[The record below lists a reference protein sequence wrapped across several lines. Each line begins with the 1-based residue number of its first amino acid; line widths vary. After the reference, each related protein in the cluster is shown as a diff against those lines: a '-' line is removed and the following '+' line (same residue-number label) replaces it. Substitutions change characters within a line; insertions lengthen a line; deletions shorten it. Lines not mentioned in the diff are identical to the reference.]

1 LATSLQATGYSLFQ
15 PETKNKN
22 IQLILLILSKKI
34 KIQTNQIIQLRALS
48 YELSAVQSTRR
59 GNMLKTRITELFGI
73 ERPIVQGGL
82 MWIARAELAA
92 AVGNAGGI
100 GFMTALTFE
109 DAEDLRAEIRKCREM
124 TDKPFGI
131 NLTFLPS
138 LRTIDYPAYIKVCIE
153 EGIKF
158 IETAGRNPE
167 PYMDQLKA
175 AGIKVVHKCT
185 SVRHAIKAEKIG
197 CDVVSIDGFEAA
209 GHPGE
214 DDVTSLILIPL
225 TRDAIS
231 LPIIASGGFADGRGL
246 VGCLGLGADG
256 MNMGTRFVAT
266 KEAPVHENVKQA
278 LVNHGERDT
287 RLIMRTLRNTERVL
301 HNPIVD
307 KVLDIESKGDTK
319 IEDIAPFV
327 SGMVGKEMLDDGEM
341 EKGVLSAGQSMGL
354 VKDIPSCRELFD
366 RIMAEAEAIINSKFA
381 QAIK

>member
-1 LATSLQATGYSLFQ
+1 
-15 PETKNKN
+15 
-22 IQLILLILSKKI
+22 
-34 KIQTNQIIQLRALS
+34 
-48 YELSAVQSTRR
+48 
-59 GNMLKTRITELFGI
+59 MLKTRITELFGI

-92 AVGNAGGI
+92 AVANAGGI
-100 GFMTALTFE
+100 GFMTALTYPE
-109 DAEDLRAEIRKCREM
+109 ADQLRAEIHKCREM
-124 TDKPFGI
+124 TDKPFGV

-138 LRTIDYPAYIKVCIE
+138 LRPIDYPAYIDVCID

-167 PYMDQLKA
+167 PYMEQLKS
-175 AGIKVVHKCT
+175 AGITVVHKCT

-225 TRDAIS
+225 TRDAIEI
-231 LPIIASGGFADGRGL
+231 PIIASGGFADGRGL

-266 KEAPVHENVKQA
+266 QEAPVHENVKQA
-278 LVNHGERDT
+278 LVNHGELDT

-319 IEDIAPFV
+319 IEDIAPLV
-327 SGMVGKEMLDDGEM
+327 SGLVGKEMLEDGKM
-341 EKGVLSAGQSMGL
+341 ERGVLSAGQSMGFIH
-354 VKDIPSCRELFD
+354 DIPSCQELLD
-366 RIMAEAEAIINSKFA
+366 RIMAQASDIIKDKFT
-381 QAIK
+381 QAV

>member
-1 LATSLQATGYSLFQ
+1 
-15 PETKNKN
+15 
-22 IQLILLILSKKI
+22 
-34 KIQTNQIIQLRALS
+34 
-48 YELSAVQSTRR
+48 
-59 GNMLKTRITELFGI
+59 
-73 ERPIVQGGL
+73 
-82 MWIARAELAA
+82 
-92 AVGNAGGI
+92 
-100 GFMTALTFE
+100 
-109 DAEDLRAEIRKCREM
+109 M

-153 EGIKF
+153 EGIQF

-167 PYMDQLKA
+167 PYMDQLKS

-225 TRDAIS
+225 TRDAID

-266 KEAPVHENVKQA
+266 REAPVHDNVKQ
-278 LVNHGERDT
+278 LLIDHGERDT
-287 RLIMRTLRNTERVL
+287 RLIMRTLRNTERVI
-301 HNPIVD
+301 HNDVVD
-307 KVLDIESKGDTK
+307 KVLEIESRGNTK
-319 IEDIAPFV
+319 IEDIAPYV
-327 SGMVGKEMLDDGEM
+327 SGLVGKEMLEDGEVD
-341 EKGVLSAGQSMGL
+341 KGVMSAGQCMGL
-354 VKDIPSCRELFD
+354 VKDIPSCKELLD
-366 RIMAEAEAIINSKFA
+366 RIMADAEKIITDKFS
-381 QAIK
+381 QVIT

>member
-1 LATSLQATGYSLFQ
+1 
-15 PETKNKN
+15 
-22 IQLILLILSKKI
+22 
-34 KIQTNQIIQLRALS
+34 
-48 YELSAVQSTRR
+48 
-59 GNMLKTRITELFGI
+59 MLKTRITELFGI
-73 ERPIVQGGL
+73 EKPIVQGGL

-100 GFMTALTFE
+100 GFMTALTFPE
-109 DAEDLRAEIRKCREM
+109 ADQLRAEIHKCREM
-124 TDKPFGI
+124 TDKPFGV

-138 LRTIDYPAYIKVCIE
+138 LRPIDYPAYIDVCID

-167 PYMDQLKA
+167 PYMEQLKS

-185 SVRHAIKAEKIG
+185 SVRHAVKAEKIG

-225 TRDAIS
+225 TRDAIN

-319 IEDIAPFV
+319 IEDIAPLV
-327 SGMVGKEMLDDGEM
+327 SGLVGKEMLENGEM
-341 EKGVLSAGQSMGL
+341 GKGVLSAGQSMGL
-354 VKDIPSCRELFD
+354 VRDIPTCQELFD
-366 RIMAEAEAIINSKFA
+366 RIMANAEEIIKAKFA
-381 QAIK
+381 QAIT

>member
-1 LATSLQATGYSLFQ
+1 
-15 PETKNKN
+15 
-22 IQLILLILSKKI
+22 
-34 KIQTNQIIQLRALS
+34 
-48 YELSAVQSTRR
+48 
-59 GNMLKTRITELFGI
+59 MLKTRITELFGI
-73 ERPIVQGGL
+73 EKPIVQGGL
-82 MWIARAELAA
+82 MWIARAELAS

-109 DAEDLRAEIRKCREM
+109 EPEDLRAEIRKCREM

-158 IETAGRNPE
+158 VETAGRNPE

-175 AGIKVVHKCT
+175 AGIKVIHKCT

-225 TRDAIS
+225 TRDAIEI
-231 LPIIASGGFADGRGL
+231 PIIASGGFADGRGL

-266 KEAPVHENVKQA
+266 QEAPVHDNVKQA

-307 KVLDIESKGDTK
+307 QVLDIEGKGNTK

-327 SGMVGKEMLDDGEM
+327 SGLVGKEMLEDGEM
-341 EKGVLSAGQSMGL
+341 RKGVLSAGQSMGL
-354 VKDIPSCRELFD
+354 VRDIPTCQELFD
-366 RIMAEAEAIINSKFA
+366 RIMAEAEDIIKEKFSRTLN
-381 QAIK
+381 

>member
-1 LATSLQATGYSLFQ
+1 
-15 PETKNKN
+15 
-22 IQLILLILSKKI
+22 
-34 KIQTNQIIQLRALS
+34 
-48 YELSAVQSTRR
+48 
-59 GNMLKTRITELFGI
+59 MLKTRITELFGI

-92 AVGNAGGI
+92 AVANAGGI
-100 GFMTALTFE
+100 GFMTALTFPE
-109 DAEDLRAEIRKCREM
+109 ADLLRAEIHKCRAM
-124 TDKPFGI
+124 TDKPFGV

-138 LRTIDYPAYIKVCIE
+138 LRPIDYPAYIDVCID

-167 PYMDQLKA
+167 PYMDQLKS
-175 AGIKVVHKCT
+175 AGIKVIHKCT
-185 SVRHAIKAEKIG
+185 SVRHAVKAEKIG

-225 TRDAIS
+225 TRDAIG

-287 RLIMRTLRNTERVL
+287 RLIMRTLRNTERAL
-301 HNPIVD
+301 HNQTVD
-307 KVLDIESKGDTK
+307 KVLDIERQGDTK

-327 SGMVGKEMLDDGEM
+327 SGLVGKEMLEDGDM

-354 VKDIPSCRELFD
+354 VRDIPTCRELLD
-366 RIMAEAEAIINSKFA
+366 RIMAQAEALIKEKFA
-381 QAIK
+381 QAIN

>member
-1 LATSLQATGYSLFQ
+1 
-15 PETKNKN
+15 
-22 IQLILLILSKKI
+22 
-34 KIQTNQIIQLRALS
+34 
-48 YELSAVQSTRR
+48 
-59 GNMLKTRITELFGI
+59 MLKTRITELFEI
-73 ERPIVQGGL
+73 EKPIVQGGL
-82 MWIARAELAA
+82 MWIARAKLAA

-109 DAEDLRAEIRKCREM
+109 EPEDLRTEIRKCRAM

-158 IETAGRNPE
+158 VETAGRNPE

-225 TRDAIS
+225 TRDAIDI
-231 LPIIASGGFADGRGL
+231 PIIASGGFADGRGL

-266 KEAPVHENVKQA
+266 QEAPVHENVKQA

-327 SGMVGKEMLDDGEM
+327 SGLVGKEMLTDGEM
-341 EKGVLSAGQSMGL
+341 QKGVLSAGQSMGL
-354 VKDIPSCRELFD
+354 VKDIPTCQELFD
-366 RIMAEAEAIINSKFA
+366 RIMAEAEAIIKSKFS
-381 QAIK
+381 QAIT